1 MNKIRFKKI
10 GQTEEKIFVDDN
22 FYLGKVKKNIW
33 TQKWTLHPIFKAT
46 MDLRSQSMLVD
57 KYDSFYSAGKA
68 MVQLYNMV
76 FDLSEKKQSDPFKDA
91 DEFDMRGVLKSW
103 GP

>member
-22 FYLGKVKKNIW
+22 FYLGKVKKQAKELGVKTTDI
-33 TQKWTLHPIFKAT
+33 
-46 MDLRSQSMLVD
+46 
-57 KYDSFYSAGKA
+57 
-68 MVQLYNMV
+68 
-76 FDLSEKKQSDPFKDA
+76 SEKKQSDPFKDT